1 MKNLR
6 CLRFL
11 KGILFVAYLLF
22 FTLGVSPAQEGK
34 GEGSKIFI
42 DHPSYDLGEID
53 EGSPITHTYI
63 LKNNGKEDLKIEKV
77 QPT

>member
-1 MKNLR
+1 MKTLSG
-6 CLRFL
+6 LRFL
-11 KGILFVAYLLF
+11 KVVLFAAFFLF
-22 FTLGVSPAQEGK
+22 FALGVSLAQEGK
-34 GEGSKIFI
+34 GEGLKIFI